1 MVGQHLHCETTGRKI
16 GSISTSKHN
25 HLAAELRRGTY
36 RKVKER
42 KRGLIWRSCIFVHVP
57 WLNLAHGDVCNS
69 TYARFS
75 VRRPRESKLISSFFL
90 FLGDCMIWMDFRQLS
105 ESKRN
110 EKFAFLFYVAEA
122 SYLRFAIC
130 SLPYHAGNFQEK
142 IQVTKQPLFLSQ
154 LKQDITHFL
163 LPHLCIVQTGDWEEC
178 RSESVFP
185 ALQKSPFQ

>member
-16 GSISTSKHN
+16 GSISTSKHT
-25 HLAAELRRGTY
+25 HLATELRRGTY

-42 KRGLIWRSCIFVHVP
+42 KRGLIWRSCIFLYVP
-57 WLNLAHGDVCNS
+57 WLNLAHGDACNS

-130 SLPYHAGNFQEK
+130 SLPYHAGNF
-142 IQVTKQPLFLSQ
+142 LSQ
-154 LKQDITHFL
+154 LKQNITHFL
-163 LPHLCIVQTGDWEEC
+163 LPHLYIVQTGDWEEC